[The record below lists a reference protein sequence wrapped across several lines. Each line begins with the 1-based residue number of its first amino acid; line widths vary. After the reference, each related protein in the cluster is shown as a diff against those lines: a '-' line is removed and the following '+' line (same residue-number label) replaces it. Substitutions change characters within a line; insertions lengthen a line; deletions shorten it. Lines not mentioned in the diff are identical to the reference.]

1 MNRIAL
7 YLLCTVTMGCSTA
20 SVARAPATPRSTSST
35 CGGGIVLH
43 DAELEAYRGCRDV
56 SGDLALYGVTTLA
69 PLASLHSVEGT
80 LTIEHTSRLY
90 TLAGLEHLRS
100 VNRLEVNHNVSL
112 VNAGALRKLD
122 HVRHVSVTHNPR
134 LSTTYGFLD
143 GMGRAGAE
151 VDFAHNSGLVA
162 EGVTEATPGGT
173 VAAR

>member
-1 MNRIAL
+1 MNRIVL
-7 YLLCTVTMGCSTA
+7 YLLGTVSAACSNVG
-20 SVARAPATPRSTSST
+20 VARAPTAPHTAS

-43 DAELEAYRGCRDV
+43 DSELEAYRGCRSV

-100 VNRLEVNHNVSL
+100 VNRLEINHNASL
-112 VNAGALRKLD
+112 VNAGALRKLEQ
-122 HVRHVSVTHNPR
+122 VRHVSVTHNPR

-143 GMGRAGAE
+143 AMDRAGAE
-151 VDFAHNSGLVA
+151 LDLAHNSGLVA
-162 EGVTEATPGGT
+162 EGVTVATPGGT

>member
-1 MNRIAL
+1 MNRIIL
-7 YLLCTVTMGCSTA
+7 CLVCTVSAACSSVGVAHSPAAPHVA
-20 SVARAPATPRSTSST
+20 S

-43 DAELEAYRGCRDV
+43 DAELEAYRGCRSV

-69 PLASLHSVEGT
+69 PLASVRSIEGT

-90 TLAGLEHLRS
+90 TLAGLEQLRS
-100 VNRLEVNHNVSL
+100 VERLEINHNASL

-122 HVRHVSVTHNPR
+122 HVSRVSVTHNPR

-143 GMGRAGAE
+143 GMDRAGAE
-151 VDFAHNSGLVA
+151 LDLAHNSGLVA

>member
-1 MNRIAL
+1 MNRIVL
-7 YLLCTVTMGCSTA
+7 CLVCTVSMACS
-20 SVARAPATPRSTSST
+20 SVGVARAPAAPHAAS

-43 DAELEAYRGCRDV
+43 DSELAAYRGCRSI

-100 VNRLEVNHNVSL
+100 VNRLEINHNASL

-122 HVRHVSVTHNPR
+122 HVSHVSVTHNPR
-134 LSTTYGFLD
+134 LSTKYGFLD
-143 GMGRAGAE
+143 GMGHAGAE
-151 VDFAHNSGLVA
+151 LDLAHNSGLVA
-162 EGVTEATPGGT
+162 EGVTEATPAGT

>member
-1 MNRIAL
+1 MNRIIL
-7 YLLCTVTMGCSTA
+7 CLLCTVSVACS
-20 SVARAPATPRSTSST
+20 SVGVARAPAAPRTAS
-35 CGGGIVLH
+35 CAGGIVLH
-43 DAELEAYRGCRDV
+43 DSELEAYRGCRNV

-69 PLASLHSVEGT
+69 PLASLRSVGGT
-80 LTIEHTSRLY
+80 LTVEHTSRLY
-90 TLAGLEHLRS
+90 TLAGLEQLRS
-100 VNRLEVNHNVSL
+100 VNRLEVNHNASL

-151 VDFAHNSGLVA
+151 VDLAHNSGLVA
-162 EGVTEATPGGT
+162 EGVTEATPA